1 MKESF
6 KLSKLKHDLRHIKQS
21 PDETHSMYLERFQN
35 LETQVKTEESKVKL
49 DKKYSDMISARKKQE
64 FEQTLIRIFGG
75 FLGSGLICF
84 VLFLLFKSC

>member
-21 PDETHSMYLERFQN
+21 PDETHSMYIERFQN
-35 LETQVKTEESKVKL
+35 LETQIKTEESKVEL
-49 DKKYSDMISARKKQE
+49 EKKYSDMISARKQQE
-64 FEQTLIRIFGG
+64 LNQTLVKILWG
-75 FLGSGLICF
+75 FLGSGFICL